1 MLFIDF
7 KLGTQTEQL
16 KTFRNANKNFLNI
29 VLQFYRSHYISAFSP
44 GNVALLNFV
53 KLQTLVLFFLL
64 LFGFFLRVSMFFL
77 LEHFCLNTNY
87 ENILLHSSLEEV
99 KTHEIKKKFYPTP
112 TNLQY
117 KIIHSYNYA

>member
-1 MLFIDF
+1 MLFIDL

-29 VLQFYRSHYISAFSP
+29 VLQFYESHYISAFSP
-44 GNVALLNFV
+44 GKVALLNFV

-77 LEHFCLNTNY
+77 LEHFCLNINY
-87 ENILLHSSLEEV
+87 GNILLHSSLEEV
-99 KTHEIKKKFYPTP
+99 KTHEIKKKVLPNSNKFAIQNNP
-112 TNLQY
+112 LV
-117 KIIHSYNYA
+117 